1 MNKKYYPRIVDKVLE
16 LYLKAF
22 GAVVIKGPKW
32 SGKTTT
38 AEQKAN
44 SVLKLQDPDLSENYL
59 ALADFKPSLLLEG
72 DTPRLIDEWQ
82 MAPVLWDAVRNAVD
96 QRQKTGQ
103 FILTGSTVVDRS
115 KMMHSGTGRIAQM
128 PMSTMSL
135 FEYGESN
142 GTVSLN
148 SLFANE
154 PFTGSASPLSVDQ
167 LAKAICRGG
176 WPATLTMSDSASL
189 LVAPNYVDGIIFED
203 AAQLD
208 EPIPTPERI
217 RAILRSYAR
226 NISTL
231 ASNRAILE
239 DLLSNDAG
247 ISESTLYRYI
257 AILNELFV
265 LRDIPAWN
273 PSIRSASAMRAS
285 NKRGF
290 SDPSLAIAALG
301 LSPDQ
306 LLDDLNTFGF
316 FFESLCIHDL
326 SIYSVEN
333 KGHISYYR
341 DRYGLECDIVLH
353 LNNGRYALIEAKL
366 GSKSIDEGAEHL
378 LKLDN
383 LIRQKQMKPP
393 CFMMILTAG
402 QYAYQRKDDVYVVPI
417 GCLGP

>member
-154 PFTGSASPLSVDQ
+154 PFTGSASSLSVDQ

-353 LNNGRYALIEAKL
+353 LNDGRYALIEAKL

>member
-154 PFTGSASPLSVDQ
+154 PFTGSASSLSVDQ

-203 AAQLD
+203 ATQLD

-353 LNNGRYALIEAKL
+353 LNDGRFALIEAKL
-366 GSKSIDEGAEHL
+366 GSKSIDEGAKHL

>member
-154 PFTGSASPLSVDQ
+154 PFTGSASSLSVDQ